1 MWIFISNRYGLQ
13 NVKLN
18 KAWPLPFYNVVNTQ
32 LTNSITPF
40 SIYLVSIPT
49 PSNSW
54 QSFSNLSGVNLLRI
68 LGKQKHTTISI
79 KFLEFVQM
87 ILTWYVFLDFIQKSF
102 IRKHKIIQ
110 MYAHFSHLWRKLD
123 ASFFSHANSIINYCL
138 ELKSNFISSSPPL
151 NSKRKYFLMLSYSG
165 NKLHWFWWQKPFIT
179 CFVTSH
185 NWKE

>member
-1 MWIFISNRYGLQ
+1 MWIFISNRYALQ

-18 KAWPLPFYNVVNTQ
+18 KAWPLQFYNVVNTQ

-79 KFLEFVQM
+79 KFLEFVQ
-87 ILTWYVFLDFIQKSF
+87 ILTWHVFLDFIHKSF
-102 IRKHKIIQ
+102 IWNHKTIQ

-138 ELKSNFISSSPPL
+138 ELKSNFISLSPPL